1 MSSPVTSATE
11 FSYRDRKVRERR
23 REEGDRPAEP
33 RSLADFAE
41 ASIIVLLGEPGLGKT
56 RSFRQAAGD
65 DPAAEYLK
73 VSTFFSDPLNIHS
86 GKTLFLDALD
96 EYRAQCSEKGLALNK
111 LLGKFKELNRPKLRL
126 SCRSI
131 DWQDG
136 DAAKLAEAALDCKV
150 AVVDLLPL
158 TDDDILAMVGE
169 RRGDPQQFLDD
180 ARVRGLGDLLGNP
193 ELLDLLLIAYAPQ
206 RRWPDSR
213 RDLFE
218 RALAELMKETNPEH
232 ETEVDPPLT
241 AAAAA
246 DRLMAI
252 ALLANRD
259 GFAMRNTQAD
269 DMFAVIG
276 EAGGDAALMRQAAGR
291 RVFSQS
297 APGKVEP
304 RHRTVAEFMAAR
316 HLESRICADTN
327 PLPLSRV
334 LALLTGGDGGT
345 FPDTRGVFAWLATLL
360 TGDDAARLA
369 ACDPLG
375 AVLYGDAA
383 LWATATKVATFDA
396 LRKLA
401 DRDPWF
407 RHHEN
412 RQWNRPDDAPFG
424 GLACPELVPDFRQVL
439 RDDSRHHLV
448 STVLDILKNGPALP
462 ELGDDLL
469 DLARNNERD
478 VSLRRQAVDAF
489 AKIAPDRLAAL
500 VEVLNDVRD
509 KVVKDESFRLRSLLL
524 RCLYPGVITP
534 EALPDYLVN
543 IGADYSG
550 GYGYFLEYRLVPDT
564 PRDHLVRLA
573 EALVERKLSADH
585 YAVSSLSRV
594 AGGLLNRIVT
604 EVPDA
609 ITPERLWRRLGIGL
623 DEDGKLIIKQ
633 DDAPALFD
641 LLSQGDIFCALFDH
655 WFDCARTAGNG
666 RFYHFFHRLI
676 GAQWPPMFTTHVLH
690 RLETAADD
698 IDILLDIAIGI
709 DAPLE
714 GMFAAA
720 VLNPI
725 IWRPLQQRMWEE
737 APQWRW
743 EQAER
748 RAEQRKQQAE
758 KNRKQIDD
766 ILAHIDGVRSGAYA
780 RNLKNPAHWWLLQ
793 NRTDGSSGREF
804 DERMA
809 PYGSDIT
816 DAYLSGFKAILLRD
830 DLPTP
835 QEIGALAVEGRHYYA
850 SLPVQAG
857 MALTAQAG
865 WENVPLLPEATL
877 RAAICFAVADH
888 VGSPDWFDR
897 LMRERPD
904 LAGAALYEFWRA
916 SFEADGAACPNGLNW
931 QRAAG
936 TFLGALGSRAR
947 DLLQEFPGA
956 NIDALDTLLTIAV
969 KLPDVG
975 AALDLIR
982 SVLENPQALSPAAA
996 ALWAAAGYRLD
1007 SDAFTATLESV
1018 LAASPKADWRLDERL
1033 IVLVV
1038 GGADDRKAWRL
1049 FIRRLTACYGYVESE
1064 RDGWV
1069 TPLME
1074 ALRIIPNYIDILAAD
1089 PSPETSKFLAEM
1101 RDDPARASWRDH
1113 FAHAAAQQAQRR
1125 RQAEYAPPNVAEVV
1139 KTLNGGTPANIGDL
1153 QALTMD
1159 LLEDIKKEMRDGA
1172 ADGWKACWNTNKYG
1186 KATDPKIEN
1195 DCRDFL
1201 LGHLTS
1207 RLKPFGATAKPEGRY
1222 ADDKRADIDVTCTA
1236 MVLPIEIKRQ
1246 MHDDIWAAPADQ
1258 LDRQY
1263 ARDPAAG
1270 RRGVYL
1276 AFWFGQEYALKPP
1289 PDRAAKPT
1297 TAAELQDALE
1307 KHLPTTLGQRIT
1319 VIVFDVAKPEP
1330 APAKP
1335 GEPRRQRGQQV
1346 VDHGGVHRAGIA
1358 AISITT
1364 AAVQ

>member
-1 MSSPVTSATE
+1 MSSPVTSAPE

-33 RSLADFAE
+33 RALVDFAE

-56 RSFRQAAGD
+56 RSFRQAALD

-73 VSTFFSDPLNIHS
+73 VSTFFSDPLNIYF

-111 LLGKFKELNRPKLRL
+111 LLGKYKELNRPKLRL

-131 DWQDG
+131 DWLDG
-136 DAAKLAEAALDCKV
+136 DAAKLAEAAPDGKV
-150 AVVDLLPL
+150 VVVDLLSL

-169 RRGDPQQFLDD
+169 RRNDPQQFLDE
-180 ARVRGLGDLLGNP
+180 ARARGLGGLLGNP
-193 ELLDLLLIAYAPQ
+193 ELLDLLLIAYGSQP
-206 RRWPDSR
+206 RWPDNR

-232 ETEVDPPLT
+232 ETDADPPLIDLT
-241 AAAAA
+241 AAA

-259 GFAMRNTQAD
+259 GFAMRNGQAD
-269 DMFAVIG
+269 DLFAVIG
-276 EAGGDAALMRQAAGR
+276 ETGGDAALMRQAAGR
-291 RVFSQS
+291 RVFRQS

-316 HLESRICADTN
+316 HLYSRIYA
-327 PLPLSRV
+327 PAGPLSLNRV

-360 TGDDAARLA
+360 TGNDAARLV

-383 LWATATKVATFDA
+383 SWASATKVAAFDA

-407 RHHEN
+407 RHHED

-424 GLACPELVPDFRQVL
+424 GLACPELVPAFRQVL
-439 RDDSRHHLV
+439 RDDNRHHLV
-448 STVLDILKNGPALP
+448 STVLDILKNGPPLA
-462 ELGDDLL
+462 ELSDDLL

-509 KVVKDESFRLRSLLL
+509 GAVKDESFRLRSLLL
-524 RCLYPGVITP
+524 RRLYPALLQP
-534 EALPDYLVN
+534 EQIPLYLN
-543 IGADYSG
+543 GSGIGAGS
-550 GYGYFLEYRLVPDT
+550 GYGVYLRHYLLPET
-564 PRDHLVRLA
+564 PVGHLVRLA
-573 EALVERKLSADH
+573 DAFANINFTPSP
-585 YAVSSLSRV
+585 YFTNSLLKFNR
-594 AGGLLNRIVT
+594 GLLNRIAD
-604 EVPDA
+604 ELPA
-609 ITPERLWRRLGIGL
+609 EATPERLWRWLGIVL
-623 DEDGKLIIKQ
+623 GKVRGVEVPY
-633 DDAPALFD
+633 DVGPALFD
-641 LLSQGDIFCALFDH
+641 LISQPHIFCALFDH
-655 WFDCARTAGNG
+655 WFDCARTADDSHSDG
-666 RFYHFFHRLI
+666 FFRRLR
-676 GAQWPPMFTTHVLH
+676 GFQQPSQLTAHVLH
-690 RLETAADD
+690 RLEHATGE
-698 IDILLDIAIGI
+698 IDILLNMAIWI

-714 GMFAAA
+714 GLFTTAA
-720 VLNPI
+720 LNPI
-725 IWRPLQQRMWEE
+725 IWRPLQQRIQE
-737 APQWRW
+737 AVPQWRW
-743 EQAER
+743 DDAKHRVRQQKEEIK
-748 RAEQRKQQAE
+748 EKQKRI
-758 KNRKQIDD
+758 KNIAANID
-766 ILAHIDGVRSGAYA
+766 HIQSGAYA
-780 RNLKNPAHWWLLQ
+780 ARLSNPAHWWLIKSCTQ
-793 NRTDGSSGREF
+793 SSGTHEF
-804 DERMA
+804 DKFAEQFGPA
-809 PYGSDIT
+809 IT
-816 DAYLSGFKAILLRD
+816 DAYLTGFKAILRRD

-835 QEIGALAVEGRHYYA
+835 RLIGEAAVKGSHYYA
-850 SLPVQAG
+850 SYPVQAG

-865 WENVPLLPEATL
+865 WENVLQLPEATL

-897 LMRERPD
+897 LLNERAD

-916 SFEADGAACPNGLNW
+916 CFVADGAACPKGLNR
-931 QRAAG
+931 QRAVE
-936 TFLGALGSRAR
+936 TFAGALGARAR
-947 DLLQEFPGA
+947 DLLREFLA
-956 NIDALDTLLTIAV
+956 TDIDALDTLLTIAV
-969 KLPDVG
+969 GLPDIG
-975 AALDLIR
+975 ATLDLIR
-982 SVLENPQALSPAAA
+982 SVLDNPQALSPAAL
-996 ALWAAAGYRLD
+996 ALWSAAGYRLAP
-1007 SDAFTATLESV
+1007 DAFIATLESA
-1018 LAASPKADWRLDERL
+1018 LAKLPNSDWRHNERILLLSLRETADCSAWYFFIRWLTSRYIYADWKPQQGHVYD
-1033 IVLVV
+1033 
-1038 GGADDRKAWRL
+1038 
-1049 FIRRLTACYGYVESE
+1049 
-1064 RDGWV
+1064 V

-1074 ALRIIPNYIDILAAD
+1074 ALDAIPNYIKTLATD

-1101 RDDPARASWRDH
+1101 RDDPARASWRNQ

-1125 RQAEYAPPNVAEVV
+1125 RQAEYAPPTVAEVV

-1159 LLEDIKKEMRDGA
+1159 LLADIKNEMRDGA
-1172 ADGWKACWNTNKYG
+1172 ANGWEHCWNTDRHG

-1201 LGHLTS
+1201 LGHLAS

-1222 ADDKRADIDVTCTA
+1222 ADDKRADIDVTCPP

-1319 VIVFDVAKPEP
+1319 VIVFDVAKQ
-1330 APAKP
+1330 KP
-1335 GEPRRQRGQQV
+1335 K
-1346 VDHGGVHRAGIA
+1346 
-1358 AISITT
+1358 
-1364 AAVQ
+1364 